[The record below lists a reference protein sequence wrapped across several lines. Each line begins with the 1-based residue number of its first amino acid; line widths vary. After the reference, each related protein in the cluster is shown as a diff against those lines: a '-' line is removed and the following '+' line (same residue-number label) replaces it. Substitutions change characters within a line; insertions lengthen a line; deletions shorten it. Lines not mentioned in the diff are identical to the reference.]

1 LDDFCSFIILLGII
15 IDVKMKN
22 ILCFILFT
30 FNLLDISQCREVYQ
44 SQDKTKVISAL
55 EALISKEQLTKDEL
69 CYKSVFEC
77 MKADYVINPYQ
88 KLSYFNKGY
97 NSLNTLITENKSN
110 VEYRYHRY
118 MIEKYAPSWL
128 IDENHTKL
136 DKEYILAHITK
147 KQPMYSFIME
157 TINN

>member
-1 LDDFCSFIILLGII
+1 MNSFI
-15 IDVKMKN
+15 
-22 ILCFILFT
+22 CFILIT
-30 FNLLDISQCREVYQ
+30 VNSLNISQCREVYQ
-44 SQDKTKVISAL
+44 SQDKTRVISTL
-55 EALISKEQLTKDEL
+55 KDLTSKDHLSKDEL

-77 MKADYVINPYQ
+77 MKADYVMNPYQ

-97 NSLNTLITENKSN
+97 NSLNTLIDENKSN